1 VEAKYLQLG
10 RRNQITLP
18 RETVSEGISLYRC
31 ERLDDGTIILTPQVP
46 VPASQAYFWTK
57 RWQEGEVKASED
69 IKAGRVHRYP
79 GPKQLIEGL
88 ERRRK
93 K

>member
-1 VEAKYLQLG
+1 MEPKYLQLG

-18 RETVSEGISLYRC
+18 KELVSEGISLYRC
-31 ERLDDGTIILTPQVP
+31 ERAEDGTIVLTPQIP

-57 RWQEGEVKASED
+57 RWQEGEKKASED
-69 IKAGRVHRYP
+69 AKAGRVHRYAT
-79 GPKQLIEGL
+79 PKELMQEI